1 MARQLSERRL
11 LFVTGKGGVGKTT
24 LAAAMARAVSARG
37 KRVLLMEIG
46 ELGLLGPLFGVDDYG
61 YEPTEVHPGV
71 LLSRITQRDCLREYG
86 LRKLKLKR
94 LYNLVFENSFVRAL
108 LNMLPGMEEL
118 LLVGKIGFMVQTA
131 MTSRRAPFD
140 LVIVDAPPTGQG
152 AGLISLPATILAAV
166 TAGPV
171 AREVRA
177 LHELLTDPDVT
188 GVLIVT
194 IPEELGVDE
203 ALELE
208 DELANERELPA
219 CAVVVNRAIPDIF
232 KRLDGEVIERFVHA
246 KRARR
251 DSSWAYPLFNTAHS
265 MLHLWKEQE
274 EQIHRLRN
282 KSKLPILLLPLLAAH
297 GPKGEQSATLA
308 DSLTTSLDRES
319 L

>member
-1 MARQLSERRL
+1 MARRLRDRRL
-11 LFVTGKGGVGKTT
+11 IFVTGKGGVGKTSV
-24 LAAAMARAVSARG
+24 AAALAREIAGHG
-37 KRVLLMEIG
+37 KRVLIIEIG
-46 ELGLLGPLFGVDDYG
+46 ELGLIGPLFGVDDYG
-61 YEPTEVHPGV
+61 YEPVRVHPGV
-71 LLSRITQRDCLREYG
+71 LLNRITPRDCLQEYG

-94 LYNLVFENSFVRAL
+94 LYTLVFENAFVRAL

-131 MTSRRAPFD
+131 MKSRRAGFD
-140 LVIVDAPPTGQG
+140 LVIVDAPPSGQG

-177 LHELLTDPDVT
+177 LHQLLTDPDIT
-188 GVLIVT
+188 GLLIVT
-194 IPEELGVDE
+194 IPEELGIDE
-203 ALELE
+203 CLELE
-208 DELANERELPA
+208 EELVTDRKLPA
-219 CAVVVNRAIPDIF
+219 AAVVVNRTIPGIF
-232 KRLDGEVIERFVHA
+232 RRLDGEVVERFVHA

-265 MLHLWKEQE
+265 VLHLWKEQD
-274 EQIHRLRN
+274 EQIHRLRK

-297 GPKGEQSATLA
+297 RLQEEESVSLA
-308 DSLTTSLDRES
+308 DSLATSLDRES